1 MRAAAAATLALLLVA
16 GCGSSGSGSAVERD
30 LHRGEAQIRHTRDA
44 KKLRSELRGTLA
56 RLRRDDPSGAA
67 EQHARAL
74 AIRGFEAT
82 LAGVQSRIDFMDSD
96 SGNVAAATRDA
107 IRADR
112 YLARGARLLR
122 AASRALEGR

>member
-1 MRAAAAATLALLLVA
+1 MRAAAAALALLLVA

-30 LHRGEAQIRHTRDA
+30 LRRGEAQIRHTRDA
-44 KKLRSELRGTLA
+44 KKLRSELRDTLA
-56 RLRRDDPSGAA
+56 RLRRDDASGTP
-67 EQHARAL
+67 ERRARAL

-82 LAGVQSRIDFMDSD
+82 LAGVESRIDFMDSD

-107 IRADR
+107 IRTDR

-122 AASRALEGR
+122 AAGRALEAR

>member
-1 MRAAAAATLALLLVA
+1 MRAAAAALALLLVA
-16 GCGSSGSGSAVERD
+16 GCGSSGSAVERD
-30 LHRGEAQIRHTRDA
+30 LRRGVAQIRHTRDA

-67 EQHARAL
+67 EEHARAL

-82 LAGVQSRIDFMDSD
+82 LVGVQSRIDFMDND

-112 YLARGARLLR
+112 GMARGARLLR

>member
-1 MRAAAAATLALLLVA
+1 MRAAAAALALLLVA

-30 LHRGEAQIRHTRDA
+30 LRRGEAQIRHTRDA

-56 RLRRDDPSGAA
+56 RLRRDAASGAA
-67 EQHARAL
+67 ERRAQAL

-82 LAGVQSRIDFMDSD
+82 LGGVQSRIDFIDND

-107 IRADR
+107 VRSDR
-112 YLARGARLLR
+112 FLTRGARLLR
-122 AASRALEGR
+122 AAERALEGR

>member
-1 MRAAAAATLALLLVA
+1 MRAAAAALALLLVA
-16 GCGSSGSGSAVERD
+16 GCGSSGSAVERD
-30 LHRGEAQIRHTRDA
+30 LRRGMTQIRSTHDA

-67 EQHARAL
+67 ERRAQAL

-82 LAGVQSRIDFMDSD
+82 LDGVQGRIDFVDND
-96 SGNVAAATRDA
+96 RGEIEAATRDA
-107 IRADR
+107 LRADR
-112 YLARGARLLR
+112 GMAKGGRLLR